1 MTSCLPYV
9 TARTQPWERDTPLW
23 MAFWHLAGLLWPVF
37 PFWAMAEWK
46 MKKTKKAWSVEGF
59 PVPNRVLTEFTMEI
73 KPALPQQGI
82 TKGYAAQLQEKKSA
96 VYIQGV
102 CTVALL
108 APRGDLC
115 FPCCCVRSSPHVL
128 LGIQYV
134 GRVNFME
141 QGLSWQINPLSNTN
155 TVYSNATCFSEWL
168 YVHKNN
174 LPL

>member
-1 MTSCLPYV
+1 
-9 TARTQPWERDTPLW
+9 
-23 MAFWHLAGLLWPVF
+23 
-37 PFWAMAEWK
+37 MAEWK

-96 VYIQGV
+96 LYIQGV

-108 APRGDLC
+108 APWGDLC
-115 FPCCCVRSSPHVL
+115 FPCCCVRSSPHVR

-134 GRVNFME
+134 GKLHGTGPVMANKPP
-141 QGLSWQINPLSNTN
+141 QK
-155 TVYSNATCFSEWL
+155 
-168 YVHKNN
+168 HKHSLFQCN
-174 LPL
+174 LFFRMIVCS